1 MTLRLCS
8 AGIEAM
14 FGLGVPELIVI
25 LVVVL
30 LIFGP
35 KKLPE
40 LGSFIGRSLKDFREA
55 LDQRDHE
62 ADEKQSPPE
71 PPPEVIVTAETT
83 VPPPEPT
90 TTEAPPAATDDKTKT
105 SS

>member
-1 MTLRLCS
+1 
-8 AGIEAM
+8 M

-55 LDQRDHE
+55 LDQREQE
-62 ADEKQSPPE
+62 AEEKHSPAE
-71 PPPEVIVTAETT
+71 KPPEVIVTAEPS
-83 VPPPEPT
+83 PPTAETAEPEAQA
-90 TTEAPPAATDDKTKT
+90 EPAAPNDKTKA

>member
-1 MTLRLCS
+1 
-8 AGIEAM
+8 M

-40 LGSFIGRSLKDFREA
+40 LGSFIGRSLRDFREA
-55 LDQRDHE
+55 LDQRDQ
-62 ADEKQSPPE
+62 AGKDGKSPEKE
-71 PPPEVIVTAETT
+71 PPEVIATAKT
-83 VPPPEPT
+83 PPPEAETVPRET
-90 TTEAPPAATDDKTKT
+90 GAEAPDDETKD